1 MNSVKAVFL
10 SFLLFAAFGAATN
23 AQDSFKK
30 GEELFLQN
38 KPQEA
43 LAHLQTATTEDP
55 AHVQAFIY
63 LGIVYQQLNRLD
75 NAIETYIKILPRA
88 GNETARVNYNL
99 GNAYFSKGDF
109 AMARRHYTQAI
120 EADPYHASAYLNRAN
135 SLVKIGE
142 LEDALTDY
150 ETYLSLGPF
159 GPKREQVIRLMAF
172 IREEFTTTEQRRVQA
187 EEAAQAELERRRR
200 LLEEVTDSLHAAAEA
215 LKGLSAGTEDVQD
228 YSGEFELE

>member
-1 MNSVKAVFL
+1 MNSVKAVF
-10 SFLLFAAFGAATN
+10 SGFLLFTGFAAAIC
-23 AQDSFKK
+23 AQSSFAK

-43 LAHLQTATTEDP
+43 LAHLEAATSEDP

-75 NAIETYIKILPRA
+75 NAIETYNRILPRG
-88 GNETARVNYNL
+88 GNEAARINYNL
-99 GNAYFSKGDF
+99 GNAYFTKGDM

-120 EADPYHASAYLNRAN
+120 EANPYYASAYLNRAN
-135 SLVKIGE
+135 SLVKGGE
-142 LEDALTDY
+142 LKDALGDY
-150 ETYLSLGPF
+150 ETYLSIEPY
-159 GPKREQVIRLMAF
+159 GPKREQVLKLMAF
-172 IREEFTTTEQRRVQA
+172 IRDEFAMEEQQKLMA
-187 EEAAQAELERRRR
+187 EEAAQAELDRRRR
-200 LLEEVTDSLHAAAEA
+200 LLEEVTESLHAAAEA